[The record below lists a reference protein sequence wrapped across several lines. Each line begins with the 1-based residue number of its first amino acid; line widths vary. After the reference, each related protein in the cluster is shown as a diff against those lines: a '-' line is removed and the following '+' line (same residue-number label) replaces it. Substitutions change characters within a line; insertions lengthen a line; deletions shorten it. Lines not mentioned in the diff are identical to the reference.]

1 MWWPVVFMSFCYVLT
16 SLILRISLLLLS
28 KKTLKQLQILEIVP
42 QVSNSQIIPQLNYVK
57 FLSVPFLPQ
66 SHYLFA
72 YYYISSGRV
81 YFYKWGEGET
91 IKCGVSSNLLALYFL
106 KRKEDDELEKKLNVD
121 SSQMKS
127 FWACL
132 F

>member
-1 MWWPVVFMSFCYVLT
+1 MSNFCL
-16 SLILRISLLLLS
+16 SHFCHSHIISL
-28 KKTLKQLQILEIVP
+28 P
-42 QVSNSQIIPQLNYVK
+42 IITYHLAE
-57 FLSVPFLPQ
+57 ST
-66 SHYLFA
+66 ST
-72 YYYISSGRV
+72 SG
-81 YFYKWGEGET
+81 GEGET